1 MRTEIQNL
9 ITAIA
14 VAVSLLGRIE
24 PARACGPDFPPELL
38 ADRTSTLFEL
48 HEGAFLTEVTKRMP
62 APAMPFV
69 VVSGPEPKGVRT
81 HGGLVER
88 LLYEQ
93 GAKQFTR
100 GDLDDAARTFSILL
114 ALPPQLRPHRS
125 TWAAYM
131 LGRIQHDGPE
141 AIAAYQQV
149 RALTKEGFVD
159 ELGLAAASLGQE
171 ARIQLDADNVVGAV
185 HLYAEQASHGD
196 PTGATSLL
204 FLARV
209 QAKRGAHTGP
219 LLADPVGQQLLA
231 VYLFTR
237 ADELE
242 DGERELLWRKLAS
255 QPHLAGADRLAAAAY
270 REGRWELARHLARRD
285 DTATLSRWVLAKLAL
300 RDGDAVTGERLL
312 AEVSSAMTAERRTCA
327 DEATEIQRSTAR
339 VHGELAVIA
348 IAAGRPLDAMTRA
361 WTAREQYPVDAVYL
375 AERILT
381 IDELRAFVDR
391 LPPDPI
397 DSDDDDSW
405 AASASSL
412 RHLLARRLMRVGRF
426 AEAPT
431 YFPPGIRDLAGAFAT
446 ALERGAHGDPIDRAR
461 GLYDASVLA
470 RAHGLEILG
479 TESGPDWAIYGAA
492 FDPRSFDADEA
503 VDANGDPLPAT
514 EPRPSWISDLER
526 TRVTASAPR
535 FAGRYHY
542 RYLASDLAERA
553 ANLLPRQSQAF
564 AATLCHAARYVEH
577 DDRARFHALYR
588 RYVMLG
594 ARVEF
599 AVTFGQSCPEPEIDR
614 ARRFVPHAPTS
625 MLAGA
630 LASASTIASDSPD
643 LLALASVLALGMCA
657 VVLAGLTRR
666 LGR

>member
-1 MRTEIQNL
+1 MRTEIKNL

-14 VAVSLLGRIE
+14 VAVSLLGRLE

-48 HEGAFLTEVTKRMP
+48 QEGAFLTEVTKLMP
-62 APAMPFV
+62 APAVPFM
-69 VVSGPEPKGVRT
+69 VVSEPEPEGVRT

-88 LLYEQ
+88 LIYEH
-93 GAKQFTR
+93 GAKQFR
-100 GDLDDAARTFSILL
+100 SDELDAAKRTFSLLL
-114 ALPPQLRPHRS
+114 ALPPQLRRHRS

-131 LGRIQHDGPE
+131 LGRIHHDGPE

-149 RALTKEGFVD
+149 RALTKEGFLD

-171 ARIQLDADNVVGAV
+171 ARIQLDADNVVAAI

-196 PTGATSLL
+196 PTGTTSLL
-204 FLARV
+204 FIARGHAV
-209 QAKRGAHTGP
+209 PGAHTSR
-219 LLADPVGQQLLA
+219 LLADPVAQKLLA
-231 VYLFTR
+231 IYLFTR
-237 ADELE
+237 ANELE
-242 DGERELLWRKLAS
+242 DGERQLLWRELAS
-255 QPHLAGADRLAAAAY
+255 HPDLAGADRLAAAAY
-270 REGRWELARHLARRD
+270 REGRWELARRLAHRD
-285 DTATLSRWVLAKLAL
+285 DTAILSRWVLAKLAL
-300 RDGDAVTGERLL
+300 RDGDAATGERLL
-312 AEVSSAMTAERRTCA
+312 AEVSSAMAAGRRTCA

-339 VHGELAVIA
+339 VNGELAVIA
-348 IAAGRPLDAMTRA
+348 LTAGRPLDAMTRA
-361 WTAREQYPVDAVYL
+361 WTAREQYPVDAIYL

-391 LPPDPI
+391 LPSGPI
-397 DSDDDDSW
+397 ETDDDDRW
-405 AASASSL
+405 AASWSSL
-412 RHLLARRLMRVGRF
+412 RHLLARRLMRTGRF
-426 AEAPT
+426 AEAAT
-431 YFPPGIRDLAGAFAT
+431 YFSAPMRDLAGAYSR
-446 ALERGAHGDPIDRAR
+446 ALERGAHGDPIGRAR
-461 GLYDASVLA
+461 GLYDAAVLA
-470 RAHGLEILG
+470 REHGLEILG

-492 FDPRSFDADEA
+492 YDPRAFDAGDE
-503 VDANGDPLPAT
+503 VDASGDPVPAT
-514 EPRPSWISDLER
+514 VPRPSLISDLER
-526 TRVTASAPR
+526 TRVTASAPV

-577 DDRARFHALYR
+577 DDPARFLALYR

-614 ARRFVPHAPTS
+614 ARRFVTHAPTS
-625 MLAGA
+625 MLASA
-630 LASASTIASDSPD
+630 LASASIVARTSPD
-643 LLALASVLALGMCA
+643 LLALASALALGICG